1 MTNKKIL
8 VINLIF
14 ILVLP
19 ALIYCTTFISFGSS
33 SFQSLINRILVAYVL
48 MLGCSL
54 LFSVVN
60 AVFYKKNKSKI
71 ALTLLVLWTILFL
84 VVLSDYIIKTYN

>member
-14 ILVLP
+14 IVVLP
-19 ALIYCTTFISFGSS
+19 VLVYCTTFISVGSS
-33 SFQSLINRILVAYVL
+33 SFQSLINRILVAYGI
-48 MLGCSL
+48 MLSCSL

-60 AVFYKKNKSKI
+60 AVFHKKNKSKI
-71 ALTLLVLWTILFL
+71 ALTLFVLWTILFL
-84 VVLSDYIIKTYN
+84 VVLSDYIIKVYN